1 MLLAAFAL
9 AAAQPV
15 AEPATEP
22 TPDTEITVI
31 ANRLRDWH
39 GRWRLRKGAVACK
52 TTRSTGDK
60 AIDAIGC
67 DALVTCIA
75 PLAPRFAEIEA
86 TKAAKEELSRRTNSL
101 MTEAGVNDCLLAKRK
116 AGIAALAAARRSKR
130 S

>member
-1 MLLAAFAL
+1 MLIAALSL

-15 AEPATEP
+15 AEPAV
-22 TPDTEITVI
+22 DNEITVI
-31 ANRLRDWH
+31 ANRLRDWG
-39 GRWRLRKGAVACK
+39 GRWKLRKGAVVCK

-60 AIDAIGC
+60 AVDAIGC
-67 DALVTCIA
+67 DALVICIS

-86 TKAAKEELSRRTNSL
+86 TKAPKEELSRRASAL
-101 MTEAGVNDCLLAKRK
+101 MTEAGVYDCLFAKRQ